1 MGAFFGL
8 LGILGAYGLYKAI
21 DSADTAYTRSKG
33 PLTKEQIQNIA
44 RAGNRKNARRL
55 LNQYRGRW
63 WQWWWTISVHE
74 KIVLSKKF
82 TLQVFFISFFIFTL
96 RVFYALFCF
105 QGDWLF
111 LTKCD
116 IIGTTDEASRAADI
130 LPSNRVQLIGATCTS
145 QLRTRWRV

>member
-8 LGILGAYGLYKAI
+8 LGILGAYGPYKAI

-63 WQWWWTISVHE
+63 WQWW
-74 KIVLSKKF
+74 
-82 TLQVFFISFFIFTL
+82 
-96 RVFYALFCF
+96 
-105 QGDWLF
+105 
-111 LTKCD
+111 
-116 IIGTTDEASRAADI
+116 
-130 LPSNRVQLIGATCTS
+130 
-145 QLRTRWRV
+145 